1 MGTNTLRVG
10 TWQNRKYILNG
21 KQDLSPFC
29 EAGAS
34 HLLGGLLAP
43 WAWLPSDGL
52 LQRRCSSLRRAT
64 RRSLALT
71 SPAASGSA
79 TTSAQLMGVRTL
91 LQVIAYERMEAQT
104 EFDTMLSR
112 MDTNDDGLLSLAE
125 IDAIEDDWLTE
136 CAARA
141 RTEHAR

>member
-1 MGTNTLRVG
+1 
-10 TWQNRKYILNG
+10 
-21 KQDLSPFC
+21 
-29 EAGAS
+29 
-34 HLLGGLLAP
+34 
-43 WAWLPSDGL
+43 
-52 LQRRCSSLRRAT
+52 
-64 RRSLALT
+64 
-71 SPAASGSA
+71 
-79 TTSAQLMGVRTL
+79 MGVRTL

-141 RTEHAR
+141 RTEHVR